1 MIHIIGGGPTGVT
14 IAFYISKL
22 GHEVHL
28 WESKDT
34 CGGSWWEPEDEID
47 MHAYRATFKDS
58 WVNTME
64 LFNDMKLEWDDYFKK
79 TDLFTENIN
88 ITLQKLSLC
97 DYLAIIKVASK
108 ASFDT
113 EWAKT
118 ISVRDA
124 FENVTANAAS
134 LLNSMTH
141 AIDGVDWSRMFLWEF
156 IYTVNTTSLS
166 KTYTQATSGRVMGL
180 DMETVLRDSGVHL
193 HFNHTLARV
202 EYINESDWVA
212 EFTNSTS
219 IRSPEQLV
227 LALDANSMTKFMGD
241 NWGTIDVS
249 DRLYSAMNILLEYD
263 AKFETST
270 GTVSLL
276 KSNEEMY
283 ANWLYVDSNILCVS
297 YIPDDKNESE
307 IVEYILKVLELP
319 TPNCHKICWGYK
331 WNGIK
336 WDVTTASAVWSSDP
350 LPIVGK
356 CKNVSAVGMLSYR
369 ETAYASLEA
378 AVEVGKRFVH
388 LKFGGKKPLRSLR
401 ISSII
406 LVILLLLLI
415 FILIK

>member
-14 IAFYISKL
+14 IAFYISNL

-47 MHAYRATFKDS
+47 MHSYRATFKDS
-58 WVNTME
+58 WVNTMD
-64 LFNDMKLEWDDYFKK
+64 LFNDMKLEWNDYFKK

-88 ITLQKLSLC
+88 TTLQKLSLC

-124 FENVTANAAS
+124 FENVSEGAAS

-166 KTYTQATSGRVMGL
+166 KTYTQGTSGRMMGL

-202 EYINESDWVA
+202 EYINESEWVA

-219 IRSPEQLV
+219 IRSPDQLV

-270 GTVSLL
+270 GTASLL

-283 ANWLYVDSNILCVS
+283 ANWLYVDSNILCIS

-336 WDVTTASAVWSSDP
+336 WDVTTASAVWSPDP

-369 ETAYASLEA
+369 ETTYASLEA

-401 ISSII
+401 ISSIL